1 MTRFVQLHLLT
12 AYPPG
17 NLNRDD
23 SGRPK
28 TAILGGTT
36 RLRVSSQALK
46 RAFRES
52 EVFARALEGHL
63 GKRTQRLGK
72 LVLERL
78 VQGGMAEKEAL
89 AAARKIVTE
98 FAKLKEA
105 PVADAEAPK
114 SKGKPGKTK
123 PDKSHEFEQLVFVSP
138 AEMDAVM
145 AMADKV
151 VAGAEPEPV
160 PPGSAESAADIAMFG
175 RMLANTP
182 ERSVEAAVQVA
193 HAITTHKVT
202 VEDDYYTAVAEL
214 KEPTADSGAGF
225 VGEAEFGA
233 GVFYPYACVDS
244 DLLERNLG
252 GDAKLAD
259 VALSALIEAAATV
272 SPRGKQASYASRARA
287 FYALVETGTAQPR
300 SLALAFVKPVVGSD
314 QLGESIKALSDTR
327 RKMDACYP
335 RDKLG
340 TAEMD
345 MTAGTGSLD
354 SLIAHAI
361 AR

>member
-12 AYPPG
+12 AYPPA

-78 VQGGMAEKEAL
+78 VQGGMAEKKAL
-89 AAARKIVTE
+89 AAARMIVTE

-105 PVADAEAPK
+105 SAAEAEAPK
-114 SKGKPGKTK
+114 GKGKSGKTNT
-123 PDKSHEFEQLVFVSP
+123 DKSYEFEQLVFVSP

-151 VAGAEPEPV
+151 IAGAEPEPV
-160 PPGSAESAADIAMFG
+160 SPGYAESAADIAMFG

-182 ERSVEAAVQVA
+182 ERNVEAAVQVA

-202 VEDDYYTAVAEL
+202 VEDDYYTAVDDL
-214 KEPTADSGAGF
+214 KEPTEDSGAGF

-233 GVFYPYACVDS
+233 GVFYLYVCIDR

-259 VALSALIEAAATV
+259 TALSALIEAAATV

-287 FYALVETGTAQPR
+287 FYGLAETGMAQPR
-300 SLALAFVKPVVGSD
+300 SLALAFVKPVAGSD
-314 QLGESIKALSDTR
+314 QLGESITALSDTR
-327 RKMDACYP
+327 RRMDACYP
-335 RDKLG
+335 CDKLG